1 MQMSSEQPRRAQ
13 AVVVGGGVVGCALA
27 YALQQEGWRN
37 VVLIERDKLGCGTTW
52 HSAANIAM
60 LDASSPAYVDFYARN
75 MDLFRRLEDETG
87 QNVGWRQTGRLQ
99 LASNDKRARTLRH
112 VQAVAASYGL
122 HWDWV
127 PPDAVRER
135 LPIMSTA
142 GLVGALW
149 APTVGRVDPAGLVA
163 AYGKAVRAKGGTIL
177 EQAPLRAI
185 KRRNGRVVGVETD
198 KGAIDTDVVIDSAG
212 LWAPQVAAM
221 VGVQLPIHANE
232 HFYVLTKAFDG
243 IYKDMPSFRD
253 ADALIYG
260 REEVGGLLLG
270 CFETRAK
277 PLPVDRL
284 PADFSFGLLPDDWD
298 QFEPYMTSAIERIPG
313 LETAEV
319 KILLNGPE
327 SFTPDGRFIGG
338 AVPEVPGFYVLAGM
352 NSSGVNNSAGS
363 ARALAQLIVHGR
375 SDLDLSP
382 FSPTRFAPFHARPAW
397 LAERI
402 SESPGYLYGY
412 VRPYRDFE
420 TGRNLRLG
428 PLHHRLAAAGARFG
442 SVMGWEQP
450 TGFGDLEGEIAALET
465 GVALADGSAATRL
478 TLEGPDAA
486 ALLAERLDG
495 LSLSVGTCGWAIAP
509 APRGVESIMLV
520 ARLAEERFLI
530 LGEAQRETAERLL
543 LTPAAG
549 QRATLVPQHSGL
561 AQILLAG
568 PELGSVLGAQGVAAP
583 APGEAAEAAIGG
595 AGAILLG
602 DPWSGHVVLL
612 TATEFAHHLAD
623 RLESATPS
631 PRWVGTTALEA
642 RRIAFG
648 LPALGSELGPL
659 RAAADS
665 GLARNADGSWR
676 PEPGGLLQGSVP
688 GEAFGGEPL
697 WCDGAV
703 LGRLSSVAARRADG
717 RTAFL
722 ALAPQPAGKVEMD
735 LEGTRLPVSIVG
747 RGAQ

>member
-1 MQMSSEQPRRAQ
+1 MSTVQPRRAK

-27 YALQQEGWRN
+27 YALQQQGWN
-37 VVLIERDKLGCGTTW
+37 EVVLLERDRLGCGTTW

-75 MDLFRRLEDETG
+75 MDLFRRLEEETG

-99 LASNDKRARTLRH
+99 LATNEKRARTLRH
-112 VQAVAASYGL
+112 IRAVAASYNL
-122 HWDWV
+122 AWDWV
-127 PPDAVRER
+127 APDAVRER
-135 LPIMSTA
+135 LPIMSTQ

-149 APTVGRVDPAGLVA
+149 TPTVGRVDPAGLVA
-163 AYGKAVRAKGGTIL
+163 AYGKSVRAKGGVVMEHTPI
-177 EQAPLRAI
+177 RAI
-185 KRRNGRVVGVETD
+185 NRQHGRVTGVETD
-198 KGAIDTDVVIDSAG
+198 KGTIETDVVIDSAG
-212 LWAPQVAAM
+212 LWAPQVAKL
-221 VGVQLPIHANE
+221 VGVDLPIHANE

-277 PLPVDRL
+277 PLPVEAL

-363 ARALAQLIVHGR
+363 ARALAQLIVTGK

-382 FSPTRFAPFHARPAW
+382 FSPTRFAPFHAAPSW
-397 LAERI
+397 LSERI

-412 VRPYRDFE
+412 VRPNRDFE

-428 PLHHRLAAAGARFG
+428 PLHHRLAAQGAQFG
-442 SVMGWEQP
+442 SHMGWERP

-465 GVALADGSAATRL
+465 GVALADGTAATRL
-478 TLEGPDAA
+478 ILTGPDAA
-486 ALLAERLDG
+486 ALLAERLGG
-495 LSLSVGTCGWAIAP
+495 LHLEAGTCGWAIAP
-509 APRGVESIMLV
+509 SARGVDSALLV
-520 ARLAEERFLI
+520 ARLAEDRFLI
-530 LGEAQRETAERLL
+530 VGAATRETADRLL
-543 LTPAAG
+543 LTPAGG
-549 QRATLVPQHSGL
+549 QRAQLTAQHSGL
-561 AQILLAG
+561 AQFTLAG
-568 PELGSVLGAQGVAAP
+568 PELGLVLASLGVSAPALGAVQETTV
-583 APGEAAEAAIGG
+583 GG
-595 AGAILLG
+595 ASVTLLC
-602 DPWSGHVVLL
+602 DPWTAHVLL
-612 TATEFAHHLAD
+612 LTPTEFAHHLAD
-623 RLESATPS
+623 KLEAATPR
-631 PRWVGTTALEA
+631 PRWVGEAALDA
-642 RRIAFG
+642 RRIALR
-648 LPALGSELGPL
+648 LPSLGHELGPL
-659 RAAADS
+659 RSAGTS

-676 PEPGGLLQGSVP
+676 PDPASLLLGHVAGEPY
-688 GEAFGGEPL
+688 GGEPL
-697 WCDGAV
+697 WCNDAV
-703 LGRLSSVAARRADG
+703 LGWVSSVGARRADG

-722 ALAPQPAGKVEMD
+722 VLAQQPTGAVEMD
-735 LEGTRLPVSIVG
+735 LEGARLPVAIP
-747 RGAQ
+747 